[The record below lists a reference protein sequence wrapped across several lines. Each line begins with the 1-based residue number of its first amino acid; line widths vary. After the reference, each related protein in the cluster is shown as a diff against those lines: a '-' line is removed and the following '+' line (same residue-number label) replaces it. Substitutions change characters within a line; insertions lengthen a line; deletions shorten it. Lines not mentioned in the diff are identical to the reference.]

1 MNNAML
7 SEIVEVLQNEVS
19 ARNQVI
25 RDIETKFTEYLRGY
39 YQSVNSEFQ
48 MLNDRLAGST
58 VEVREYQAELMV
70 AAQDDEGSTM
80 RIQDLEQKR
89 NLAEDVAKRIYE
101 KGMMMREE
109 YQDQVSQLRGMLEH
123 TEDRIH
129 HMEANSEHVQS
140 VANHLH
146 CEGLEMQTQLEYSI
160 VQHRER
166 AEMASI
172 SDRFTTLEL
181 QKSQNEITALR
192 ESLELAQR

>member
-7 SEIVEVLQNEVS
+7 SENVKVLQNEVS

-58 VEVREYQAELMV
+58 TEVREYQAELMV

-101 KGMMMREE
+101 KGMIMREE
-109 YQDQVSQLRGMLEH
+109 YQD
-123 TEDRIH
+123 
-129 HMEANSEHVQS
+129 
-140 VANHLH
+140 
-146 CEGLEMQTQLEYSI
+146 
-160 VQHRER
+160 
-166 AEMASI
+166 
-172 SDRFTTLEL
+172 
-181 QKSQNEITALR
+181 
-192 ESLELAQR
+192 